1 MATKKTW
8 ILVIVGILSACVLAL
23 VVIAGAGVYFVTR
36 HIHTQR
42 TESTDA
48 MRSLDRARARFKD
61 QRPLIEV
68 DANGRPSVSTPLAE
82 LPPGRTEPN
91 ELIVLAWNPD
101 DERVVT
107 VTLPFWLLRLGH
119 RKIDLMNGDKDFDLD
134 RLNLDVD
141 QLQRI
146 GPRLVFDWRR
156 PTGER
161 VLIWT
166 Q

>member
-1 MATKKTW
+1 M
-8 ILVIVGILSACVLAL
+8 
-23 VVIAGAGVYFVTR
+23 
-36 HIHTQR
+36 
-42 TESTDA
+42 
-48 MRSLDRARARFKD
+48 
-61 QRPLIEV
+61 
-68 DANGRPSVSTPLAE
+68 GRPSVSTPLSE
-82 LPPGRTEPN
+82 MPPGATQPN
-91 ELIVLAWNPD
+91 DLVVLAWNPD
-101 DERVVT
+101 DQRVVT

-146 GPRLVFDWRR
+146 GPKLVFDWRR

>member
-8 ILVIVGILSACVLAL
+8 ILVILGLIGACVVAL
-23 VVIAGAGVYFVTR
+23 VAVAGAGVYFVTR

-42 TESTDA
+42 AQTSDA
-48 MRSLDRARARFKD
+48 MTSLDKARARFKD

-68 DANGRPSVSTPLAE
+68 DAMGRPSVSTPLAE
-82 LPPGRTEPN
+82 LPAGSTQPN
-91 ELIVLAWNPD
+91 DLVVLAWNPE

-107 VTLPFWLLRLGH
+107 VTMPFWLLRLGH

>member
-8 ILVIVGILSACVLAL
+8 ILVIVGLISACVVAL
-23 VVIAGAGVYFVTR
+23 VVVAGAGVYFVTR
-36 HIHTQR
+36 HINTR
-42 TESTDA
+42 RAASSDA
-48 MRSLDRARARFKD
+48 MTSLDKARARFKD

-68 DANGRPSVSTPLAE
+68 DAMGRPSVSTPLSEMAS
-82 LPPGRTEPN
+82 GTTQPN
-91 ELIVLAWNPD
+91 DLIVLAWNPD

-107 VTLPFWLLRLGH
+107 VTMPFWLLRLGH

-146 GPRLVFDWRR
+146 GPKLVFDWRR

>member
-1 MATKKTW
+1 MASKKSW
-8 ILVIVGILSACVLAL
+8 ILVIVGILGVCVLAL
-23 VVIAGAGVYFVTR
+23 VVVAGAGVYFVTR

-42 TESTDA
+42 AETTDA
-48 MRSLDRARARFKD
+48 MKSLDRARARFRN
-61 QRPLIEV
+61 QQPLIEV
-68 DANGRPSVSTPLAE
+68 DSTGRPSVSTPLAE
-82 LPPGRTEPN
+82 LPAGTTQPTD
-91 ELIVLAWNPD
+91 LMVLAWNPD
-101 DERVVT
+101 DGRVVT

-119 RKIDLMNGDKDFDLD
+119 RKIDLMNGDREFDLD

>member
-8 ILVIVGILSACVLAL
+8 ILVIVGLIGACVVAL
-23 VVIAGAGVYFVTR
+23 VVVAGAGVYFVTR
-36 HIHTQR
+36 HINTR
-42 TESTDA
+42 RAGTSDA
-48 MRSLDRARARFKD
+48 MTSLDKARARFKD

-68 DANGRPSVSTPLAE
+68 DAMGRPSVSTPLTE
-82 LPPGRTEPN
+82 MPPGSTQPN
-91 ELIVLAWNPD
+91 DLIVLAWNPD

-107 VTLPFWLLRLGH
+107 VTLPFWLLRFGH

-146 GPRLVFDWRR
+146 GPKLVFDWRR